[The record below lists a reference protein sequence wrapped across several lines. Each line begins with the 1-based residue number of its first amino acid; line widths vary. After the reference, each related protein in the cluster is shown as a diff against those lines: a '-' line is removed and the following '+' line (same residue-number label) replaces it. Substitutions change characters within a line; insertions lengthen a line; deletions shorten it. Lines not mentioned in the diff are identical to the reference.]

1 MFDRLK
7 EQAAAWEEQAG
18 RTLFLDKALEYA
30 RTLPVTHTAN
40 QWEAPDEYRHIRSN
54 MVYQMDYSISE
65 NTRYDSAAQKSVPY
79 SWTLRWSLRT
89 NAPGGYR
96 QEKIAGQ
103 DRKVFASREELDKY
117 LNGRI
122 KAHAHYFT
130 EISPAI
136 PKEYAD
142 CFKVTGCLLPGYTI
156 EGEEPAKAAELPAQE
171 ETAQPQ
177 TAATP
182 ERREPVN
189 EEFSN
194 FLDNRAEAQT
204 GGPHGYWLS
213 LPTSA
218 EQVQEALKEIHITA
232 DNQQDLFI
240 GGFSAP
246 EGKLLELPDNLIK
259 TASVDELNFLASQ
272 LQRLDAVELAE
283 LNAAMQSPAKM
294 QTIGQLLDY
303 AENTDCFVLINAKDN
318 RSLGEYYLND
328 SGLFVVPDPW
338 KPAID
343 TDRLGSFIASE
354 EQGTFTDYGYILRTS
369 DEWQRVHEG
378 QPVPEPYRVMAY
390 PAPELLREESK
401 VQPEAAAPAKAPQP
415 VTPILLNGQNSAE
428 RMKEITD
435 RLETGIQELF
445 ESERYKAYLT
455 SMAKFHS
462 YSFNNTLL
470 IAMQGGQLVA
480 GYNKWRDNFHRNVKR
495 GEKGIKILAPAPYK
509 VKKEVPKL
517 DEQGKPVMDKDGKP
531 LTEVQETQVP
541 AFKIVSVFD
550 VSQTEGEPLP
560 SIGVDEL
567 AGNVEQYEDFFK
579 ALEQT
584 SPVPMT
590 FEDIPGGSHGYYH
603 LTEKRIAI
611 QENMSEL
618 QTLKTAIHEIA
629 HAKLHAID
637 PDAPVTE
644 QADRPD
650 SRTREVQAES
660 VAYAVCQ
667 HYGLDTSDY
676 SFGYVAGWSSGKDL
690 KELRASLETIR
701 ATAHELITTID
712 GHLAELQQQRQA
724 QQAVEQIVEP
734 TVEQAAE
741 QPAPDSVFSKLPPE
755 QQQEMTDSVK
765 AMLQTLIDA
774 DVKSTGEVTQ
784 GTLDA
789 IQTQGFVLSGDGT
802 LQRAEAQEAAY
813 RLESGNILLIQ
824 TSENGFDYTMYGPDY
839 KEIDGGQLDNMEYS
853 LSEARDEILS
863 GIAPQGH
870 VTETIT
876 GDALEDFQEAA
887 EQANAISVQPEP
899 QPWNGI
905 DGLLNNKPIMP
916 EATPTERAN
925 ALIDWAERDG
935 QRMGNEE
942 RRLIVEYAEAV
953 DNTDKVVALIN
964 EFCEHGYEMQHGH
977 VDELVK
983 SRIDREIAEAK
994 AAQQPT
1000 LDPTAEPV
1008 VTILFTESPHLEI
1021 GQQMPLHE
1029 ADALF
1034 ARLDAE
1040 HRGGGYYDKTDFRI
1054 DFTFQGEP
1062 HSYSGRQDFGD
1073 RDGSLIEHI
1082 REYQTFY
1089 LNDEKWKDHLTRQGG
1104 PEAWAEDHASR
1115 EAFLTEIIP
1124 YMELHCNLSRLEQE
1138 AQTRLASSDTLTPEE
1153 TAYYGALVDY
1163 AMECRPLL
1171 NHGEPLPEMPKLTD
1185 FDQSLQDYKAQ
1196 VEAEI
1201 AQEAA
1206 DAGMTVE
1213 EYAAA
1218 GYEAPA
1224 QPQEVKE
1231 PPQQEAPEQQT
1242 KEPAASDYYYSINE
1256 GAARRAKEM
1265 NSFSDYKPGSAT
1277 AEYRHYVDK
1286 AFALAQEQ
1294 KKRVDPMYHEKIDS
1308 LLDTYA
1314 RKLAANMNHG
1324 YEIDARVP
1332 SILIA
1337 GGSNFP
1343 VRQKEKQNAAR
1354 DSNMQEWQYIQG
1366 LLDKIRSTGMGG
1378 IRQDDPQAIPKL
1390 QKKLAGLEKA
1400 QETMKAVNAYY
1411 RKHGTLDGCPHLSP
1425 ENLENLKADM
1435 ASGWH
1440 YEKKPFQS
1448 WELSNNNAEIRRV
1461 RQRIESLTRANEVAY
1476 VGWEFDGGHV
1486 EANREQGRLQVF
1498 FDGKPEADA
1507 RQQLKEHGFR
1517 WAPSV
1522 GAWQRLL
1529 NDNAYYA
1536 SDRIACI
1543 QPLSGIKPTELQRNS
1558 SREQRAQAAQEQA
1571 EPDYFYRVH
1580 ANPRSDSRENLYMLQ
1595 AYIPQDNG
1603 RAKIGDV
1610 LYVGTPERCR
1620 ELMDQ
1625 LNTGELTQEA
1635 VKELYA
1641 KEQEQPTQEPTPEQE
1656 PAPEPE
1662 PEQEPVPE
1670 PEPETAPEPEV
1681 TSDAEPQ
1688 AAPAE
1693 TLTELQ
1699 KKALEIA
1706 DRYKDLPLQ
1715 AKIDAIAQ
1723 AFGRK
1728 TGEIHTSP
1736 CTGKWRGTSDMTIRF
1751 DNGAS
1756 LFIGNHLTPKAK
1768 TVKVQTECVNRTL
1781 VQYNPEIVKATKEA
1795 ALPALLQRE
1804 AKDNEIAAQKGL
1816 KPYTLLN
1823 VEFNEGADEKTG
1835 GLMGWYYVTL
1845 AVDGKICT
1853 HLETGLNHDI
1863 SDGKVSDTPSRA
1875 DYYPAGA
1882 LKEANVDYV
1891 FNNVGFSSVSTLY
1904 TVPLRDD
1911 ARERAEKTLAE
1922 RSAAA
1927 PEASR
1932 KWGFY
1937 IIPDLKTWA
1946 TNAEQQTPIEH
1957 FATFEEAK
1965 ARFDELRSQ
1974 PYNSEAKDLNTD
1986 GRPYA
1991 HLTLGME
1998 SKDGMSA
2005 ADILHV
2011 RAGQNYL
2018 VEDFT
2023 RMERLRSDPVVLE
2036 SLSRVA
2042 QEIGFDRVRP
2052 YVVENGSYKAM
2063 PDMPFTQWE
2072 NPYFTVNPPKQ
2083 GDTFTIYQLKDGPE
2097 TRNYRYEA
2105 YESLQEAGLA
2115 VDRQN
2120 YDLVY
2125 TAPLDGKTTLEDIY
2139 RTFNIDRPADFT
2151 GHSLSVSDVVVLNR
2165 SGKEEAHYCDS
2176 FGFTPVPEFFLQR
2189 EKQLT
2194 PRELLTGESIQT
2206 PRGSFLVT
2214 DMSREQL
2221 EAAGYGFHHQSEDGK
2236 YLIMGNGTDA
2246 FAIPAQQESPIKAAE
2261 MTTEQNYNMIDGVLN
2276 NAPTMSELE
2285 AKAKAGEQITLF
2297 DVAEA
2302 AKAEAQKPK
2311 QPQLPAQKQKKPSI
2325 RAQLKAAKEEQ
2336 QKKPPQ
2342 REKAQEL
2349 EV

>member
-1 MFDRLK
+1 MSEVFSILLHNRQRYEQGK
-7 EQAAAWEEQAG
+7 EGLW
-18 RTLFLDKALEYA
+18 F
-30 RTLPVTHTAN
+30 
-40 QWEAPDEYRHIRSN
+40 
-54 MVYQMDYSISE
+54 
-65 NTRYDSAAQKSVPY
+65 
-79 SWTLRWSLRT
+79 
-89 NAPGGYR
+89 
-96 QEKIAGQ
+96 
-103 DRKVFASREELDKY
+103 
-117 LNGRI
+117 
-122 KAHAHYFT
+122 
-130 EISPAI
+130 
-136 PKEYAD
+136 
-142 CFKVTGCLLPGYTI
+142 
-156 EGEEPAKAAELPAQE
+156 
-171 ETAQPQ
+171 
-177 TAATP
+177 
-182 ERREPVN
+182 
-189 EEFSN
+189 
-194 FLDNRAEAQT
+194 
-204 GGPHGYWLS
+204 S
-213 LPTSA
+213 LPTTT
-218 EQVQEALKEIHITA
+218 EKLQEALREIGISA
-232 DNQQDLFI
+232 DNPQDFFLYDYRSPQERPI
-240 GGFSAP
+240 KLPRDLVLSA
-246 EGKLLELPDNLIK
+246 D
-259 TASVDELNFLASQ
+259 VDELNFLAAR
-272 LQRLDAVELAE
+272 LEKLDAAELAE
-283 LNAAMQSPAKM
+283 LNAALTSPQSDFRS
-294 QTIGQLLDY
+294 IGQIIDY
-303 AENTDCFVLINAKDN
+303 PDN
-318 RSLGEYYLND
+318 VDYYVHLPDVTGTGQLGDYYLNR
-328 SGLFVVPDPW
+328 SGMVDMPEEW
-338 KPAID
+338 KAGIFLP
-343 TDRLGSFIASE
+343 RFGLHIANTE
-354 EQGTFTDYGYILRTS
+354 HGVFTDYGYLVKS
-369 DEWQRVHEG
+369 GDEWQRVHEG
-378 QPVPEPYRVMAY
+378 QPVPEEYRVMAY
-390 PAPELLREESK
+390 PAPEILRDEAPART
-401 VQPEAAAPAKAPQP
+401 VQPEAAPTAEAAAPPP
-415 VTPILLNGQNSAE
+415 VIPIILNSQNSAD

-480 GYNKWRDNFHRNVKR
+480 GYNKWRDDFHRNVKR

-509 VKKEVPKL
+509 AKKEVPKL

-584 SPVPMT
+584 SPVPMA

-637 PDAPVTE
+637 PEAPVTE

-701 ATAHELITTID
+701 ATAHELITAID

-724 QQAVEQIVEP
+724 QQA
-734 TVEQAAE
+734 VEQAAE

-813 RLESGNILLIQ
+813 RLESGNILFIQ
-824 TSENGFDYTMYGPDY
+824 TSENGFDYTVYGPDY
-839 KEIDGGQLDNMEYS
+839 KEIDGGQLDNTEYS

-953 DNTDKVVALIN
+953 GDTDKVIELIN
-964 EFCEHGYEMQHGH
+964 RLCEQGYEMQHGH
-977 VDELVK
+977 MDDFVRSQIE
-983 SRIDREIAEAK
+983 SEIAVAK
-994 AAQQPT
+994 AEQQT
-1000 LDPTAEPV
+1000 ALDPAAEPV
-1008 VTILFTESPHLEI
+1008 VTIIWSESPHLKD

-1029 ADALF
+1029 ADAIF
-1034 ARLDAE
+1034 KELDSAKRYE
-1040 HRGGGYYDKTDFRI
+1040 REQPDYKGSWYDKTKFRI
-1054 DFTFQGEP
+1054 DFTFQSQPDNYE
-1062 HSYSGRQDFGD
+1062 GRQDFGD
-1073 RDGSLIEHI
+1073 GDGSLIEHI
-1082 REYQTFY
+1082 RGYHEYYAQ
-1089 LNDEKWKDHLTRQGG
+1089 DESWKNHVLKHDG
-1104 PEAWAEDHASR
+1104 PEAW
-1115 EAFLTEIIP
+1115 EADKAQRDMLLHEFVP
-1124 YMELHCNLSRLEQE
+1124 YMSLHCNLAAMEHE
-1138 AQTRLASSDTLTPEE
+1138 ARRPLQSGETLTPEQ
-1153 TAYYGALVDY
+1153 TAYFKAVLDY
-1163 AMECRPLL
+1163 VKECRPLL
-1171 NHGEPLPEMPKLTD
+1171 NQGQYQLPEPPKLTD

-1224 QPQEVKE
+1224 QPQEAPE
-1231 PPQQEAPEQQT
+1231 PPT

-1277 AEYRHYVDK
+1277 AEYRHYVDG

-1343 VRQKEKQNAAR
+1343 VRKKEKQNAAR

-1507 RQQLKEHGFR
+1507 RQQLKENGFR

-1543 QPLSGIKPTELQRNS
+1543 QPLSGIKPTDLQRNS
-1558 SREQRAQAAQEQA
+1558 SREQRAQMAQDQA
-1571 EPDYFYRVH
+1571 EPDYLYRVH
-1580 ANPRSDSRENLYMLQ
+1580 ATPSSDSRENLYMLQ

-1603 RAKIGDV
+1603 RAKIGDI

-1641 KEQEQPTQEPTPEQE
+1641 KEQEQPTQEPTTEQE

-1699 KKALEIA
+1699 KKAMEIA

-1715 AKIDAIAQ
+1715 AKIDVIAQ
-1723 AFGRK
+1723 AFGCK

-1882 LKEANVDYV
+1882 LKEADVDYV
-1891 FNNVGFSSVSTLY
+1891 FNNVGFSSASTLY

-1911 ARERAEKTLAE
+1911 VRERAEKTLAE
-1922 RSAAA
+1922 RRAVA
-1927 PEASR
+1927 PE
-1932 KWGFY
+1932 
-1937 IIPDLKTWA
+1937 
-1946 TNAEQQTPIEH
+1946 
-1957 FATFEEAK
+1957 
-1965 ARFDELRSQ
+1965 
-1974 PYNSEAKDLNTD
+1974 
-1986 GRPYA
+1986 
-1991 HLTLGME
+1991 
-1998 SKDGMSA
+1998 
-2005 ADILHV
+2005 
-2011 RAGQNYL
+2011 
-2018 VEDFT
+2018 
-2023 RMERLRSDPVVLE
+2023 
-2036 SLSRVA
+2036 
-2042 QEIGFDRVRP
+2042 
-2052 YVVENGSYKAM
+2052 
-2063 PDMPFTQWE
+2063 
-2072 NPYFTVNPPKQ
+2072 Q
-2083 GDTFTIYQLKDGPE
+2083 GDTFTIYQLKGGPE
-2097 TRNYRYEA
+2097 TRDYRFEA

-2139 RTFNIDRPADFT
+2139 RTFNLDRPADFT
-2151 GHSLSVSDVVVLNR
+2151 GHSLSVSDVVVLTR

-2246 FAIPAQQESPIKAAE
+2246 FAIPAQQESPIKTAE

-2276 NAPTMSELE
+2276 NTPTMSELE
-2285 AKAKAGEQITLF
+2285 AKAKAGEQISLF
-2297 DVAEA
+2297 DVAEV
-2302 AKAEAQKPK
+2302 AKAEARKPK
-2311 QPQLPAQKQKKPSI
+2311 QPQRPAQKQKKPSI
-2325 RAQLKAAKEEQ
+2325 RAQLKAVKEEQ